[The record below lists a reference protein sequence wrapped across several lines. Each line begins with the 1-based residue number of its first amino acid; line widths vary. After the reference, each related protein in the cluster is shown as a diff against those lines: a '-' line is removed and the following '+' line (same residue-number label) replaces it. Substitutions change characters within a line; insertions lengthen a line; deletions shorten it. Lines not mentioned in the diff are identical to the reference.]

1 MKLDNDARLRQDF
14 TQYRAMLKDLRR
26 SEESFGD
33 GSRIAFLL
41 QVSQKSQG
49 LSVSP
54 SSLIL
59 FCLFVFVCCCCL
71 RLCFSLRVVR
81 SFLLTRKNSP

>member
-41 QVSQKSQG
+41 QVSHQKSQG

-54 SSLIL
+54 SS
-59 FCLFVFVCCCCL
+59 FFLFV
-71 RLCFSLRVVR
+71 VVVFG
-81 SFLLTRKNSP
+81 SVLACEWSVHFF